1 MTISCKKTIQENM
14 SVAWLKS
21 LTEMIEK
28 FVKKHGRKAV
38 F

>member
-1 MTISCKKTIQENM
+1 MQKNM

-21 LTEMIEK
+21 LSEMIEK
-28 FVKKHGRKAV
+28 FVKKHACKAI